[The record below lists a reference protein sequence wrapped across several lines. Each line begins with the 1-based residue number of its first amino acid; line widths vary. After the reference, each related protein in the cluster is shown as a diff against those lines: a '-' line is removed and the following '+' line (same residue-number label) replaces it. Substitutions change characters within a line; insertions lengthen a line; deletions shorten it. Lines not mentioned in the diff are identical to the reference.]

1 MLVICSRL
9 RSFVTILIS
18 TFVCLPAFADA
29 PILTDEFDAF
39 LVTKDTQIGDVV
51 GTIRPVFANDKKIDW
66 SLVKPVAG
74 GDRRN
79 YLKEGQ
85 LDATTVVKID
95 PNSGELSL
103 IDSPAHYGVE
113 FYAEVRAT
121 NDDGS
126 MDQVLIIIARE
137 EVPRKENSLDIFTQ
151 RKSSSGLNF
160 YATSGVDPKKVEY
173 AASIAS
179 ALLLKDREHGGPI
192 TAKVEEANA
201 SMIIFRDF
209 EERNT
214 AVEFY
219 MYSDDFKGQDLQD
232 EEIIPDYFR
241 LGGPTDLRRDAS
253 IEEITHLIH
262 DGGIIPAY
270 PDLQARLEKAT
281 YAAIDN
287 KLYRPWD
294 GLPEDS
300 FSHEYLTLGLEIYY
314 GGRQLAT
321 TLGSTTNEDGS
332 PRQPAFRLTTDNDVL
347 MTAENLKRYDR
358 ELYDIVAFLFPAK
371 EDFWDAMGW

>member
-1 MLVICSRL
+1 MLLICSRI
-9 RSFVTILIS
+9 RSAAAILFSI
-18 TFVCLPAFADA
+18 FVCVPAFADA
-29 PILTDEFDAF
+29 PVLTDEFDRF
-39 LVTKDTQIGDVV
+39 LVTKDTQIGDAV
-51 GTIRPVFANDKKIDW
+51 GTIHLVFPNDKKIDW
-66 SLVKPVAG
+66 SLVKPVPGA
-74 GDRRN
+74 DRRN

-85 LDATTVVKID
+85 LDATTIVDID
-95 PNSGELSL
+95 PDSGELSL
-103 IDSPAHYGVE
+103 IESPTRFGVE
-113 FYAEVRAT
+113 YYAEVRAT
-121 NDDGS
+121 NEDGS

-137 EVPRKENSLDIFTQ
+137 TIPQKENSLDMFTQ
-151 RKSSSGLNF
+151 RKSASGLNF
-160 YATSGVDPKKVEY
+160 YATAGVDPRKVEY
-173 AASIAS
+173 AALIAS
-179 ALLLKDREHGGPI
+179 ALLLKDRERGGPI

-214 AVEFY
+214 AIEFY
-219 MYSDDFKGQDLQD
+219 MYSEDFNGQDLQD

-241 LGGPTDLRRDAS
+241 LGGPTDMRRDAS

-262 DGGIIPAY
+262 GGGIIPAY

-300 FSHEYLTLGLEIYY
+300 FSHEYLTIGLEIYY
-314 GGRQLAT
+314 GGRQRAKT
-321 TLGSTTNEDGS
+321 MGSTTNEDGS
-332 PRQPAFRLTTDNDVL
+332 PRQPAFRLTTDNDVY
-347 MTAENLKRYDR
+347 MTAENLKKYDP

-371 EDFWDAMGW
+371 EDFRGAMGW